1 MNNLLHV
8 NTVNHPGM
16 YHLALRVIKKKK
28 KKKKRKKK
36 KERKKKSACDKE
48 LVPLSVQS
56 SSDVS
61 TCLVVLLTQTKSTLK

>member
-28 KKKKRKKK
+28 KKKKEREKKK
-36 KERKKKSACDKE
+36 KKRACDKE
-48 LVPLSVQS
+48 LVPLSVHS